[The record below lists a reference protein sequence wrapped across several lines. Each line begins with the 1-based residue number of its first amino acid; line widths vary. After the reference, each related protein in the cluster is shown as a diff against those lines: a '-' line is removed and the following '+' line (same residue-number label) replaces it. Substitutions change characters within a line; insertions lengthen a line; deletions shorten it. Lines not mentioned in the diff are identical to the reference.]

1 MPEVFDEMPTR
12 TAATPGVGGLPQLDA
27 GLGGDPVASHPAGAP
42 YGRAFEAPDDGARYS
57 DLSL

>member
-27 GLGGDPVASHPAGAP
+27 GLGGDPVAFTSS
-42 YGRAFEAPDDGARYS
+42 GRAVRAGIR
-57 DLSL
+57 